1 MDKRAVLAA
10 LFAVRHG
17 LGGLLGALAAWP
29 LAIQG
34 IEAYAPIAHHGEC
47 GFLCM
52 NLLVAGF
59 WGGVAAGAAVCIWVV
74 VALSIRALCKE
85 VDQGPGG

>member
-1 MDKRAVLAA
+1 MDKKTVLAA
-10 LFAVRHG
+10 LFTVRHG

-29 LAIQG
+29 LAVQG
-34 IEAYAPIAHHGEC
+34 IEAYAPIAHRGEC

-59 WGGVAAGAAVCIWVV
+59 WGAVAAGAGICIWVV
-74 VALSIRALCKE
+74 VAFSITALCAQA
-85 VDQGPGG
+85 DQDPGG